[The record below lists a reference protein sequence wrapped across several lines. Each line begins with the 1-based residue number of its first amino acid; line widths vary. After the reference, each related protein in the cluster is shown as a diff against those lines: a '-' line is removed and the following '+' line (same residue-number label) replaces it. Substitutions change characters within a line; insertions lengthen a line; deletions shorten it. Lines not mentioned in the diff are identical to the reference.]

1 MLFFTLC
8 WLWALGAFFS
18 WLLCPSLTCS
28 HFFIYLLV
36 IFGALF
42 YSLALQDDPCSLY
55 IFPTLVIES
64 AIFRRTP
71 DFCYWRMLLEMKVYV
86 LRVLF
91 ATEVMS
97 LLSLHKQ
104 GNACVSANRLPWW
117 LRWQRI
123 CLEFRRPGLSP
134 WVRKIPFRREWLP
147 TAVVLPEEFHG

>member
-91 ATEVMS
+91 ATEVLS
-97 LLSLHKQ
+97 LLSLHKHVYQ
-104 GNACVSANRLPWW
+104 PIGFLGGSDGKESAWNSGDLGSVPGSGRSPLEGNGYPL
-117 LRWQRI
+117 L
-123 CLEFRRPGLSP
+123 
-134 WVRKIPFRREWLP
+134 
-147 TAVVLPEEFHG
+147 